1 MEETN
6 QFRMEM
12 RELGK
17 GIVLDLAGE
26 LSAPYSDRLLHALE
40 EYQSTGINDII
51 LNFEDL
57 EYISD
62 EAIGQLKWMLD
73 RLRSQGGDLKIINI
87 APSLKV
93 RFDTLG
99 VSETFNIHLPKRFWD
114 RERWI
119 GTLRRLGI
127 YFSRRTGLRVSTF
140 VLILFIIAWVGWFV
154 SLRNLIHLQSKQ
166 MAELNSE
173 ITYLQRKVFVLESQ
187 RSRYQ
192 RQTKELKDRL
202 APLEAIGFFTDSFD
216 ILASDSGK
224 IGVITDATPL
234 ENSLL
239 PGSELVDSLA
249 EGDSVVVLTRYGS
262 RVKIQTVSGQEGWIS
277 EENLMESDE
286 EILDSMAR

>member
-224 IGVITDATPL
+224 IGVITDATSL